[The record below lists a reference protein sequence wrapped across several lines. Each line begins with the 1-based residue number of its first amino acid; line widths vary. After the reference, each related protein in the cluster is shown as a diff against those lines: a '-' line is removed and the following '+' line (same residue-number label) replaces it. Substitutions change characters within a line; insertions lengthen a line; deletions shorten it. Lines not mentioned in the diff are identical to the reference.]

1 MATRIQLDLRDESM
15 PGIREL
21 MRLTGSET
29 YKDLFNNAV
38 TLLRWGVRQRQE
50 GRIITSI
57 DEVKDEYRE
66 LEMPALEFCTQ
77 LTIENPAVTPQ
88 ETSTSQI
95 LVPKE
100 QAGAVFSNPRETIA
114 VTANMPHRYRCSVR
128 SGD

>member
-15 PGIREL
+15 LGIREL

-114 VTANMPHRYRCSVR
+114 VTANTKSLAT
-128 SGD
+128 SKK